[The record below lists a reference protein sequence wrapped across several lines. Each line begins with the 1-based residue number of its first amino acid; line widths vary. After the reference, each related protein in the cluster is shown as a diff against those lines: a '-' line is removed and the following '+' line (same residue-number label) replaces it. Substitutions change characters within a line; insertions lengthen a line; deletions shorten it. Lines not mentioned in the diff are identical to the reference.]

1 MALLHV
7 NPTRME
13 YNKIKKRLRSSQ
25 RGHKLLKDKLDDLVK
40 NFVAMVERNK
50 EMRIIVEAKMAAVYE
65 GFLVAEALMSPTA
78 LEEALMLPKRS
89 VSLDASTQNL
99 MGVEIPVFAFNV
111 EGADDIC
118 PYGYY
123 GTSGEL
129 DGSIEELSEALPHL
143 LKLSQ
148 IEKSVQLLARE
159 IEKTRRTVN
168 ALEFVRIPNL
178 QQTGKYIRMKLD
190 ENERGNTTRLMK
202 VKDSM
207 ALVGKHKR
215 MQKT

>member
-13 YNKIKKRLRSSQ
+13 YNRIKKRLRSSL
-25 RGHKLLKDKLDDLVK
+25 RGHKLLKDKRDDLVK
-40 NFVAMVERNK
+40 KFVAMAARNK
-50 EMRIIVEAKMAAVYE
+50 ELREIVEAKMTAVYE
-65 GFLVAEALMSPTA
+65 GFLIAEALMSPAA
-78 LEEALMLPKRS
+78 LEEALMLPKRA
-89 VSLDASTQNL
+89 VSLDAGTQNL
-99 MGVEIPVFAFNV
+99 IGVEVPVFTFNV
-111 EGADDIC
+111 EGAGDIF

-129 DGSIEELSEALPHL
+129 DGSIEALNEVLPYL
-143 LKLSQ
+143 LELSQ

-168 ALEFVRIPNL
+168 ALEFVRIPDL
-178 QQTGKYIRMKLD
+178 RQTAKYIQMKLD

-202 VKDSM
+202 VKEAM
-207 ALVGKHKR
+207 AGRV
-215 MQKT
+215 

>member
-1 MALLHV
+1 
-7 NPTRME
+7 ME

-25 RGHKLLKDKLDDLVK
+25 RGHKLLKDKRDDLVK
-40 NFVAMVERNK
+40 RFVALAARNK
-50 EMRIIVEAKMAAVYE
+50 EMREVVEAKMAAVFE
-65 GFLVAEALMSPTA
+65 GFLIAEALMSPTA

-89 VSLDASTQNL
+89 VALDTSTNNL
-99 MGVEIPVFAFNV
+99 MGVDVPVFTFRV
-111 EGADDIC
+111 EGEGDIC

-129 DGSIEELSEALPHL
+129 DSSIEALNEVLPYLLELSE
-143 LKLSQ
+143 
-148 IEKSVQLLARE
+148 IEKCVQLLARE

-178 QQTGKYIRMKLD
+178 QQTGKYISMKLD
-190 ENERGNTTRLMK
+190 ENERGNITRLMK

-207 ALVGKHKR
+207 ARLG
-215 MQKT
+215 Q